1 MLLWRVCP
9 EPKSSAQVSNIC
21 TREQLQQHKRKEERF
36 IIQASA
42 FKTPCRYEAEAH
54 HILHRHAE
62 TTHQPGLFLR
72 SKGYIGTGWRYRWCL
87 AHLSGLF
94 LEEGDKVVA
103 ILGLLQA
110 TEGHLGTR
118 NVLLGVL
125 EVLELEKGSAT
136 TVCRS
141 MERVTYEGVVTP
153 VDTLALVGVGVGVTL
168 DLTGLS
174 APETVKVGSSE
185 IC

>member
-72 SKGYIGTGWRYRWCL
+72 SKGCIGTELRCRRRFSREKHL
-87 AHLSGLF
+87 ARLILKI
-94 LEEGDKVVA
+94 GDEVVA
-103 ILGLLQA
+103 VLGLLQA
-110 TEGHLGTR
+110 TEGHLGTGD
-118 NVLLGVL
+118 VLLGVL
-125 EVLELEKGSAT
+125 EVLELNKSQ
-136 TVCRS
+136 RS
-141 MERVTYEGVVTP
+141 FRY
-153 VDTLALVGVGVGVTL
+153 A
-168 DLTGLS
+168 S
-174 APETVKVGSSE
+174 QA
-185 IC
+185 